1 MVKIL
6 AENDRAV
13 GIKLADGTEHRAD
26 IVISNADGRKTIL
39 NLLEGKYLD
48 ARTKTYCQEPADE
61 TPFGVQVFLGVRRD
75 LSKEPSSLIMLLD
88 QPQIIANHRCE
99 SLEMQMY
106 GCDPTMAP
114 EGKGVIKV
122 ELVSS
127 YSYWKELYADKER
140 YAAEKQKIASQV
152 ISLLEK
158 PFPGISQ
165 QIEVL
170 DVPTLMT
177 WERFLDESHGWLNF
191 PNKKFSLTAAVGARG
206 GQASLPG
213 LSNFYFAGAWASAL
227 GALFGNAI
235 SGRNAIRAICRQD
248 GKKFVT
254 PQG

>member
-1 MVKIL
+1 L
-6 AENDRAV
+6 
-13 GIKLADGTEHRAD
+13 
-26 IVISNADGRKTIL
+26 
-39 NLLEGKYLD
+39 
-48 ARTKTYCQEPADE
+48 P
-61 TPFGVQVFLGVRRD
+61 GVRRV
-75 LSKEPSSLIMLLD
+75 LAHVPSSLILLRE
-88 QPQIIANHRCE
+88 QALLSANHQCE
-99 SLEMQMY
+99 SLEMQIY
-106 GCDPTMAP
+106 GFDPTMAP

-158 PFPGISQ
+158 PFPGISG

-191 PNKKFSLTAAVGARG
+191 PNKKFSIGAAVGARG

-213 LSNFYFAGAWASAL
+213 LANFYFAGAWASAL

-235 SGRNAIRAICRQD
+235 SGRNAIRAICRKD
-248 GKKFVT
+248 GKKFIA
-254 PQG
+254 PQS